1 MSKDILNRSAVA
13 ELVKKGGK
21 PFIGTSAPEGAAIGS
36 LWLVQDPV
44 LLEQGDKAPVA
55 LRCLLPFNEAAAL
68 VQGMSVDKKELPK
81 VPVWTTVQ
89 YGRGSEELRDAVP
102 DFDPD
107 FRPGFEHLFKIL
119 QILNNRNAPGRG
131 EGYYAF
137 GEAGTGKTSTVL
149 WVHALLGLPLVQF
162 NCNEQSDVSD
172 LFVRQAPG
180 KDGKWKT
187 LVEAA
192 LRAVRHQ
199 WSVLIDE
206 IDLAPSALPP
216 ALNDLIEGHSYS
228 VPGYDL
234 PSVRAEG
241 GFHLFSTGNTGFSA
255 CEAGQY
261 NGRTP
266 LDESFRSRCL
276 GDYYGEPD
284 EATIKSMIAA
294 HYGEALDDSLKGAI
308 ANFAVNL
315 SQSWKSNG
323 VPMTFGPRSVF
334 QFCDSLIVAKDC
346 LASPL
351 VYALEAS
358 IPAASQDESLRSD
371 VWDVFVASFASYV
384 SGISLA
390 KAWACK
396 CKPFSPRRRKAKAEN
411 AKASAQDALAE
422 SGEAP
427 NDGEPAD

>member
-1 MSKDILNRSAVA
+1 MSKDILNRAAVA
-13 ELVKKGGK
+13 ALVKKGGK
-21 PFIGTSAPEGAAIGS
+21 PFTGTTAPESATAGS

-44 LLEQGDKAPVA
+44 LLEHGDPTPVA
-55 LRCLLPFNEAAAL
+55 LRVLLPFNEAASL
-68 VQGMSVDKKELPK
+68 VLGMAVDKKSLPK
-81 VPVWTTVQ
+81 LLCWTTVQ
-89 YGRGSEELRDAVP
+89 YGKGSEELRKAVP

-149 WVHALLGLPLVQF
+149 WVHAVLGLPILQF
-162 NCNEQSDVSD
+162 NCNEQTDISD
-172 LFVRQAPG
+172 LFVRQIPG
-180 KDGKWKT
+180 EDGKWKN
-187 LVEAA
+187 LPGAA
-192 LRAVRHQ
+192 LRAVRHE
-199 WSVLIDE
+199 WSLLVDE

-234 PSVRAEG
+234 PSVRAAG
-241 GFHLFSTGNTGFSA
+241 GFHVFATGNTGFSA
-255 CEAGQY
+255 SESGQY

-284 EATIKSMIAA
+284 EKSIVEMISSR
-294 HYGEALDDSLKGAI
+294 YGEALDDSLKGAI

-315 SQSWKSNG
+315 SRNLKANG

-334 QFCDSLIVAKDC
+334 QFCEAVLASKDC

-427 NDGEPAD
+427 NDGEPMD